1 MRILFYGAGVL
12 GSLYASRLHAAGHD
26 VTLLARGQRLEDL
39 QQYGV
44 VLEEAETGVRTTAH
58 IPAIAALEPED
69 VYDLV
74 VVLLRKNQVA
84 DALPALAANK
94 SPTILFLGNNV
105 AGPEAYISAV
115 GRGRVMLG
123 FALAGGERKNHVVR
137 YATGSGG
144 ARLVLGE
151 LDGTASPRA
160 QQIAAAF
167 FHGGIE
173 AEISP
178 NIDAWLKTHWALV
191 GPLACAV
198 YASRGDMRRLA
209 RTRDARILIVRA
221 IREGLRVVRALD
233 YPVLPAGMRLIEIV
247 PETVLI
253 VFLSRLLATE
263 KAELV
268 IASHALAA
276 RDEMAA
282 LTEEFRALKHQ
293 SDVWTPYLDR
303 LTLYMDPEMP
313 ALPQGARTVP
323 LSWQGTLAML
333 AGLLVVYNV
342 VGNILS
348 FLLGRASRPAG
359 RKPSAKRSA

>member
-26 VTLLARGQRLEDL
+26 VTLLARGQRLADL
-39 QQYGV
+39 QEHGV
-44 VLEEAETGVRTTAH
+44 VLENARTGVRTTAQVPL
-58 IPAIAALEPED
+58 IDTLQPDD

-74 VVLLRKNQVA
+74 VVIMRKNQVA
-84 DALPALAANK
+84 DILPALAANK

-105 AGPEAYISAV
+105 TGPEAYIKAV
-115 GRGRVMLG
+115 GRGRVLQG

-137 YATGSGG
+137 YATGSDEGP
-144 ARLVLGE
+144 RLILGE
-151 LDGTASPRA
+151 LDGTASPRV

-167 FHGGIE
+167 FHGGIDT
-173 AEISP
+173 EISP

-191 GPLACAV
+191 GPLAGAI
-198 YASRGDMRRLA
+198 YASRGDVHRLA

-233 YPVLPAGMRLIEIV
+233 YPVQPPGMRLIEFV

-253 VFLSRLLATE
+253 VFLARMLDTE
-263 KAELV
+263 RAELAL
-268 IASHALAA
+268 ASHALAA

-282 LTEEFRALKHQ
+282 LTDEFRALKHQ
-293 SDVWTPYLDR
+293 SGVWTPYLDR
-303 LTLYMDPEMP
+303 LTLYIDPEMP
-313 ALPQGARTVP
+313 ALPQAARAIPV
-323 LSWQGTLAML
+323 SWQGTLAML

-342 VGNILS
+342 VGNVLS
-348 FLLGRASRPAG
+348 FLLGRASRE
-359 RKPSAKRSA
+359 KE